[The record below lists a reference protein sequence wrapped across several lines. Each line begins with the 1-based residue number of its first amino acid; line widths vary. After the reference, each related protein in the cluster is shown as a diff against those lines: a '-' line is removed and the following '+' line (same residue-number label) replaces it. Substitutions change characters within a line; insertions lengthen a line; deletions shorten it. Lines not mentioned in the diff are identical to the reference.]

1 MKYQKILGLVA
12 TASLFLAGCTTDS
25 DTQNTWFSDPSAVRI
40 SASVGSTFT
49 RSNPTAGLDEGLKSF
64 NSGDKIG
71 VTSGGTSVI
80 YSFDGTDWLP
90 GSNTDYLVWD
100 TKNMSF
106 QCWYPADGKNSFD
119 KGYIQADQSD
129 AQKIVNSD
137 YMAAEIKPA
146 SIPED
151 KVLKVELERKTARL
165 ILNISHFNAQFA
177 DVAKIDHVNIISKA
191 STDADEASTVTI
203 NPFPVAGEDGEVGE
217 VGTTYTA
224 LVAPGAIEA
233 KLYLPSGEAATTPLV
248 VKTSALE
255 AGKSYTYNLIV
266 GKDAVTI
273 DDMTVAEWLPGETTG
288 GEALERPDY
297 LTFTADDWQS
307 FSMECKNG
315 YELSGLEYSV
325 NFGEWKTYTARTSI
339 QFGGRFGD
347 LRLRGTNV
355 TGTAENANKYATIS
369 LSRDVKVKCT
379 GDIRTLLDYNDY
391 KNVNTANARFCYLFN
406 KCNVLTSA
414 PKLPAKDLADN
425 CYRNMFEE
433 CTSIAETPE
442 LPAKI
447 MADHCYYYMFR
458 KCTTIEKAPDLPAT
472 KLAPYC
478 YTDMFSGC
486 TALTEVPD
494 LLVKDLPEGC
504 YQSMFVSC
512 EALVNGPKV
521 SATTI
526 KQYSCYQMFEN
537 CKKLSSVKLLIPSD
551 QMKVSYGVD
560 FCFSDAGTKASTRT
574 LTVKDKA
581 AYDAM
586 IKDYYYP
593 ALWKIG
599 QCTVLDES
607 GSPITE

>member
-1 MKYQKILGLVA
+1 M
-12 TASLFLAGCTTDS
+12 
-25 DTQNTWFSDPSAVRI
+25 
-40 SASVGSTFT
+40 
-49 RSNPTAGLDEGLKSF
+49 
-64 NSGDKIG
+64 
-71 VTSGGTSVI
+71 
-80 YSFDGTDWLP
+80 
-90 GSNTDYLVWD
+90 
-100 TKNMSF
+100 
-106 QCWYPADGKNSFD
+106 
-119 KGYIQADQSD
+119 
-129 AQKIVNSD
+129 
-137 YMAAEIKPA
+137 
-146 SIPED
+146 
-151 KVLKVELERKTARL
+151 
-165 ILNISHFNAQFA
+165 
-177 DVAKIDHVNIISKA
+177 
-191 STDADEASTVTI
+191 
-203 NPFPVAGEDGEVGE
+203 
-217 VGTTYTA
+217 
-224 LVAPGAIEA
+224 
-233 KLYLPSGEAATTPLV
+233 
-248 VKTSALE
+248 
-255 AGKSYTYNLIV
+255 
-266 GKDAVTI
+266 
-273 DDMTVAEWLPGETTG
+273 
-288 GEALERPDY
+288 
-297 LTFTADDWQS
+297 
-307 FSMECKNG
+307 
-315 YELSGLEYSV
+315 
-325 NFGEWKTYTARTSI
+325 
-339 QFGGRFGD
+339 
-347 LRLRGTNV
+347 
-355 TGTAENANKYATIS
+355 
-369 LSRDVKVKCT
+369 KCT

-607 GSPITE
+607 GNPITE